1 MSALQSILHAEPPAP
16 EPTRA
21 GPRPDSSNAPS
32 EVVPP
37 TSILQSQPE
46 KNETL
51 VADRPITEDAVHDQA
66 QTPDGS
72 GNINSITTSVRRNA
86 SGSVSSVYS
95 GNKIRQLKKEDGIPL
110 WRKDIQYEFL
120 KLILYDTT
128 RCFTKQSD
136 GTGGHTFADVY
147 VDAMAK
153 S

>member
-1 MSALQSILHAEPPAP
+1 MSALEHILQAETHAP
-16 EPTRA
+16 EPSPS
-21 GPRPDSSNAPS
+21 GPPPDSSNAPS
-32 EVVPP
+32 DVMPP

-46 KNETL
+46 SWETIA
-51 VADRPITEDAVHDQA
+51 ADKSNTAEAVHDRVQS
-66 QTPDGS
+66 PDGT

-95 GNKIRQLKKEDGIPL
+95 GNKIRHLKKEDGIPL

-136 GTGGHTFADVY
+136 GTSGHTFADVY